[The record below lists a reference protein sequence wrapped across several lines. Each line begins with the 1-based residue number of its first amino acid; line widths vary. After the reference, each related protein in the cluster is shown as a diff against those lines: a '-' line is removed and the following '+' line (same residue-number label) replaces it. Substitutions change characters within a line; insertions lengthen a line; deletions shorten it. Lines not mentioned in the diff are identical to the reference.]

1 MPGSTVSA
9 LRRAVLHR
17 GAVLHRWDTDRYRG
31 GMQPI
36 PRHWASVR
44 ETRTLADGRELDLTL
59 HDSSDVS
66 PEDAQR
72 DARERLERLVAA
84 GGPGVGHGPDR
95 EYYPDRRLPEELLEE
110 IRSPDGALI
119 AAITRNR
126 YGSAV
131 LNTDA
136 LLISDVDLVEPSSR
150 DRVRANG
157 GGLLSRLFA
166 GGRRE
171 ELTDEEQDPDAF
183 GLRSPGR
190 RGEHHERVLA
200 LIEEFSARHPE
211 LGVRTYRTR
220 NGFRLLITGSGAAPS
235 SERAREL
242 MGQVRSDELYM
253 ILCRVHDTYRARLT
267 PKPWRV
273 EVDRFEELG
282 TRTAADE
289 VHRAWVKRYREASAE
304 VAVCHLLSSTGPAP
318 DPLEQQIIDLHDR
331 AVRPDSGLRLA

>member
-1 MPGSTVSA
+1 M
-9 LRRAVLHR
+9 
-17 GAVLHRWDTDRYRG
+17 TDYGR

-36 PRHWASVR
+36 PRHWATVR
-44 ETRTLADGRELDLTL
+44 ETVTVPGGDEWALTI
-59 HDSSDVS
+59 HGASDTS

-72 DARERLERLVAA
+72 DARERLQRVAAA
-84 GGPGVGHGPDR
+84 GGTERRTDDGL
-95 EYYPDRRLPEELLEE
+95 EYYPLRRLPEELLEE
-110 IRSPDGALI
+110 LHGPDDTLI

-136 LLISDVDLVEPSSR
+136 VLISDIDLVEPSST
-150 DRVRANG
+150 DRVTAG
-157 GGLLSRLFA
+157 GGEMLSRLF
-166 GGRRE
+166 GGRRAE
-171 ELTDEEQDPDAF
+171 VLTEQQQDPDAF

-190 RGEHHERVLA
+190 RGEHHERTLA
-200 LIEEFSARHPE
+200 LIEDFRTLHPE

-235 SERAREL
+235 SERAKKL

-282 TRTAADE
+282 TRTATDDI
-289 VHRAWVKRYREASAE
+289 HRAWVERYRTASAE
-304 VAVCHLLSSTGPAP
+304 VAVCRLLSSTGPAP
-318 DPLEQQIIDLHDR
+318 DPVEQQIIDLHDR
-331 AVRPDSGLRLA
+331 AVRPESGLRLA